1 MATMKHGCQPLPRA
15 RRMENGIPLLSD
27 IGGTEAG
34 LVCSAGCVHRGG
46 SGRPRWSQDNR
57 A

>member
-1 MATMKHGCQPLPRA
+1 
-15 RRMENGIPLLSD
+15 MENGIPLLSD

-46 SGRPRWSQDNR
+46 PAGHAGSGQSRLIATTASQPLD
-57 A
+57 